1 MTTPLTDIIGSTDP
15 AVRDLAIDSWCEGKS
30 IEELLAAC
38 AELESYR
45 RRETNLYH
53 RVRALFFLS
62 AIHRYHLPAR
72 PELTRAGQVPYS
84 AFRHLLDRRF
94 EEATSQLQK
103 LQQSAGPS
111 ETLSSALASAYH
123 SLAFQTLADQV
134 RRTVRS
140 TRGNAW
146 MFRLG
151 HPSDQPLKVRREL
164 VTRPDDQA
172 PYPLLSERT
181 AVRMDLTHCGW
192 SDIFFLGMDYPEG
205 ARVLNVSIN
214 LGVHGRDETTQ
225 PPVEAYLRVID
236 EPVLR
241 LASVDL
247 ETTACI
253 SELDEV
259 FDFARDYL
267 GLLKA
272 AVIAAG
278 IVPPGIERSGASLA
292 DLLARVFGPGRGC
305 EIVSNVNGIPK
316 GSRLA
321 VSTNL
326 LGALIA
332 VCMRAT
338 GQIAS
343 LLGPMSE
350 SERRIVAARAILGEW
365 IGGSGGGWQ
374 DSGGLWAGI
383 KLIEGAP
390 ATPQDAEYGISRGTL
405 LPRHTIL
412 GEDRI
417 PASSRQKLQD
427 SLVLVHGGMAQNV
440 GPILEM
446 VTEKYLLRSAAEWT
460 ARGTT
465 IDTLNRILELLS
477 TGDIK
482 GLGAALTDN
491 FTGPLQTII
500 PWVSNRYTERLITEI
515 RAAFGADFWGFWMLG
530 GMSGGGMGF
539 IFAPERRAEA
549 QAKLLA
555 IMLAAKRDLES
566 SLPFAMD
573 PVVYNFTINENGSTA
588 SLLEDDNALLPFAY
602 YRQVTPAI
610 LRRQVRDLTP
620 RERTDLTQ
628 FTRAAR
634 TRPDFAAA
642 LPSLIDQ
649 LLPTVGDS
657 NPTAHDLETLLSA
670 HGFDRKQHEQIRAD
684 LKEGRIGLALNRLPS
699 TTTIEDLR
707 PDDLFNL
714 DADGA
719 QYRAAGEAALA
730 RGELA
735 VVTYAA
741 GVGSRWTQGAGCVKG
756 LHPFT
761 KFGGQHRSFIDVHLA
776 KTRRSAT
783 QSGARIPHIFTTS
796 YLTHAPTAAQLR
808 LTAGEAWN
816 RDIFLSPGRSIGL
829 RLVPTVRDLQFAW
842 EETAQQRLDEQQ
854 EKMRGSIRTALTSW
868 ARNTGEGADYTA
880 NLPGQCLHPVGHWF
894 EVPNLLKNGTLAALL
909 TEHPNLRTLMVHN
922 IDTLGATADPAM
934 LGWFN
939 ASHAT
944 LGWEAITKRLEDH
957 GGGVAR
963 VNGHVRIIEGLAL
976 PQEED
981 EFRLT
986 YYNANTCWVNIDGL
1000 LTSFGLTRED
1010 LVDQNKVNKAV
1021 RDLAAR
1027 LPTYVTIKDV
1037 KKRWGHGQE
1046 DIYPVTQFEKL
1057 WGDMTGLADVTS
1069 AFALVPRPRGQQ
1081 LKDQAQ
1087 LDGWQRDGSAAHIAS
1102 LCDW

>member
-1 MTTPLTDIIGSTDP
+1 
-15 AVRDLAIDSWCEGKS
+15 
-30 IEELLAAC
+30 
-38 AELESYR
+38 
-45 RRETNLYH
+45 
-53 RVRALFFLS
+53 
-62 AIHRYHLPAR
+62 
-72 PELTRAGQVPYS
+72 
-84 AFRHLLDRRF
+84 
-94 EEATSQLQK
+94 
-103 LQQSAGPS
+103 
-111 ETLSSALASAYH
+111 
-123 SLAFQTLADQV
+123 
-134 RRTVRS
+134 
-140 TRGNAW
+140 
-146 MFRLG
+146 
-151 HPSDQPLKVRREL
+151 
-164 VTRPDDQA
+164 
-172 PYPLLSERT
+172 
-181 AVRMDLTHCGW
+181 
-192 SDIFFLGMDYPEG
+192 
-205 ARVLNVSIN
+205 
-214 LGVHGRDETTQ
+214 
-225 PPVEAYLRVID
+225 
-236 EPVLR
+236 
-241 LASVDL
+241 
-247 ETTACI
+247 
-253 SELDEV
+253 
-259 FDFARDYL
+259 
-267 GLLKA
+267 
-272 AVIAAG
+272 
-278 IVPPGIERSGASLA
+278 
-292 DLLARVFGPGRGC
+292 
-305 EIVSNVNGIPK
+305 
-316 GSRLA
+316 
-321 VSTNL
+321 
-326 LGALIA
+326 
-332 VCMRAT
+332 
-338 GQIAS
+338 
-343 LLGPMSE
+343 
-350 SERRIVAARAILGEW
+350 
-365 IGGSGGGWQ
+365 
-374 DSGGLWAGI
+374 
-383 KLIEGAP
+383 
-390 ATPQDAEYGISRGTL
+390 
-405 LPRHTIL
+405 
-412 GEDRI
+412 
-417 PASSRQKLQD
+417 
-427 SLVLVHGGMAQNV
+427 
-440 GPILEM
+440 
-446 VTEKYLLRSAAEWT
+446 
-460 ARGTT
+460 
-465 IDTLNRILELLS
+465 
-477 TGDIK
+477 
-482 GLGAALTDN
+482 
-491 FTGPLQTII
+491 
-500 PWVSNRYTERLITEI
+500 
-515 RAAFGADFWGFWMLG
+515 
-530 GMSGGGMGF
+530 
-539 IFAPERRAEA
+539 
-549 QAKLLA
+549 
-555 IMLAAKRDLES
+555 
-566 SLPFAMD
+566 
-573 PVVYNFTINENGSTA
+573 
-588 SLLEDDNALLPFAY
+588 
-602 YRQVTPAI
+602 
-610 LRRQVRDLTP
+610 
-620 RERTDLTQ
+620 
-628 FTRAAR
+628 
-634 TRPDFAAA
+634 

>member
-1 MTTPLTDIIGSTDP
+1 MTLPVTEIIGSDD
-15 AVRDLAIDSWCEGKS
+15 AAIRDLAIDAWCQGRS
-30 IEELLAAC
+30 VAQLLVAC
-38 AELESYR
+38 DELETYR

-72 PELTRAGQVPYS
+72 ADLPRAGQVPYS

-94 EEATSQLQK
+94 EEATTQLRK
-103 LQQSAGPS
+103 LQTSVGPS
-111 ETLSSALASAYH
+111 ETLSSALGSAYQ

-151 HPSDQPLKVRREL
+151 HPLDQPLKVRREL
-164 VTRPDDQA
+164 VTRANDQA
-172 PYPLLSERT
+172 PFPLLCERT
-181 AVRMDLTHCGW
+181 AVRMDLTHCAW

-205 ARVLNVSIN
+205 ARVLNISID
-214 LGVHGRDETTQ
+214 LGVHGRDAGTR

-253 SELDEV
+253 SDLEEV

-292 DLLARVFGPGRGC
+292 DLLGRVFGPGRGC
-305 EIVSNVNGIPK
+305 EIISNVNGIPK

-332 VCMRAT
+332 ACMRAT
-338 GQIAS
+338 GQIATLS
-343 LLGPMSE
+343 GPMTE
-350 SERRIVAARAILGEW
+350 AERRIVAARAILGEW

-374 DSGGLWAGI
+374 DSGGLWPGI
-383 KLIEGAP
+383 KLIEGAA
-390 ATPQDAEYGISRGTL
+390 ATPDDAEFGISRGTL

-412 GEDRI
+412 GPDLI
-417 PASSRQKLQD
+417 STSSRQKLQD

-446 VTEKYLLRSAAEWT
+446 ATEKYLLRSAAEWA

-465 IDTLNRILELLS
+465 IATLNRILELLAA
-477 TGDIK
+477 GDIQ
-482 GLGAALTDN
+482 GLGQALTAN

-500 PWVSNRYTERLITEI
+500 PWVSNRYTERLIAET
-515 RAAFGADFWGFWMLG
+515 RAEFGDDFWGFWMLG

-539 IFAPERRAEA
+539 IFAPARRAEA

-573 PVVYNFTINENGSTA
+573 PVVYDFTINENGSTA
-588 SLLEDDNALLPFAY
+588 SLLTDDNALLPPAY
-602 YRQVTPAI
+602 YRLVTPGI
-610 LRRQVRDLTP
+610 LRRKARELTS
-620 RERTDLTQ
+620 REKTDLTQ
-628 FTRAAR
+628 FTRA
-634 TRPDFAAA
+634 TRSRPEFSAA
-642 LPSLIDQ
+642 LPGLLNQ
-649 LLPTVGDS
+649 LLPTITDDPSAAQGLDS
-657 NPTAHDLETLLSA
+657 LLTA
-670 HGFDRKQHEQIRAD
+670 HGFDRQQHEQIRAD
-684 LKEGRIGLALNRLPS
+684 LQDGRIGLALNRMPA
-699 TTTIEDLR
+699 TTTIEDLQ
-707 PDDLFNL
+707 PDDLFDL
-714 DADGA
+714 AASGETH
-719 QYRAAGEAALA
+719 RATGEAALA

-735 VVTYAA
+735 IVTYAA

-761 KFGGQHRSFIDVHLA
+761 KFEGQHRSFIDVHLA
-776 KTRRSAT
+776 KTRKSAAT
-783 QSGARIPHIFTTS
+783 SGARIPHIFTTS
-796 YLTHAPTAAQLR
+796 HLTHAPTESSLR
-808 LTAGEAWN
+808 PIAGDAWDK
-816 RDIFLSPGRSIGL
+816 DIWLSPGRSIGL

-842 EETAQQRLDEQQ
+842 EETAQQRLDEQK
-854 EKMRGSIRTALTSW
+854 EKMRGSIRAALTSW
-868 ARNTGEGADYTA
+868 ARSTGEGADYTD

-894 EVPNLLKNGTLAALL
+894 EIPNLLKNGTLAALIA
-909 TEHPNLRTLMVHN
+909 EHPNLRTLMVHN

-939 ASHAT
+939 ATGAT
-944 LGWEAITKRLEDH
+944 LGWEAITKRIEDH

-963 VNGHVRIIEGLAL
+963 VNGRVRIIEGLAL
-976 PQEED
+976 PNEED

-1000 LTSFGLTRED
+1000 LTVFGLTRTD
-1010 LVDQNKVNKAV
+1010 LADQVKVNEAV
-1021 RDLAAR
+1021 RRVAAR
-1027 LPTYVTIKDV
+1027 LPTYVTIKEV

-1046 DIYPVTQFEKL
+1046 DVFPVTQFEKL
-1057 WGDMTGLADVTS
+1057 WGDMTGLADVAN
-1069 AFALVPRPRGQQ
+1069 AFALVPRQRGQQ

-1087 LDGWQRDGSAAHIAS
+1087 LDGWQRDGSATHIAS